1 MILFGVV
8 GILAAAL
15 LEGGHL
21 SALVAP
27 TALMI
32 IVTGSIGATCACY
45 SLKEVL
51 GIFSVTVKAF
61 KKPSI
66 EMSEIFDFFGQ
77 VATVARRDGLLALES
92 YPIKVDNV
100 LLKRGIRLLV
110 DGTDPHL
117 LKDLLVTQLAMA
129 EQKTKFYAGMWGGAG
144 GFAPTMGII
153 GTVLGLV
160 HVLGNLSDA
169 AKLGPAISVAF
180 LATLYGIGGAN
191 LICLPIG
198 KKLGNVAKA
207 ETQIGLIIIEG
218 IVSIQVGDNPRMV
231 QEKLL
236 SYIDEKQ
243 WDALRAGI
251 GSAK

>member
-1 MILFGVV
+1 MVFAIA
-8 GILAAAL
+8 GILIAAIE
-15 LEGGHL
+15 EGASLG
-21 SALVAP
+21 SLVAP
-27 TALMI
+27 TAMLI
-32 IVTGSIGATCACY
+32 IVTGTIGATTACY
-45 SLKEVL
+45 TFKEMLSL
-51 GIFSVTVKAF
+51 FAVTRKAF
-61 KKPSI
+61 QKPSI

-92 YPIKVDNV
+92 YPIKVENS

-129 EQKTKFYAGMWGGAG
+129 EQKTKVYAGMWGAAG

-153 GTVLGLV
+153 GTVIGLV
-160 HVLGNLSDA
+160 NVLGNLSDA
-169 AKLGPAISVAF
+169 ARLGPAIAVAF
-180 LATLYGIGGAN
+180 LATLYGIGSAN
-191 LICLPIG
+191 IFCLPLG

-218 IVSIQVGDNPRMV
+218 IVSIQAGDNPRMV

-236 SYIDEKQ
+236 SYIDETQ
-243 WDALRAGI
+243 WDALRAGM